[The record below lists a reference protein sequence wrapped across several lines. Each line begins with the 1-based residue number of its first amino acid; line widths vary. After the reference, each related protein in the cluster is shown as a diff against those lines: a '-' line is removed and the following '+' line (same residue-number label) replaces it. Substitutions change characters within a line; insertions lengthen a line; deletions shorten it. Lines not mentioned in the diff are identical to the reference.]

1 MSSPTQRSLALLKK
15 EGYKPWIV
23 ESYNSFGRN
32 RVDLYSFLDIVA
44 LRGGDSGILGV
55 QTTSISNISARV
67 HKITGI
73 PVSHLWLETGN
84 RIWIIGWGKI
94 KNKWKYK
101 IVQLKLDKN
110 RDFITEIKNLE
121 DE

>member
-23 ESYNSFGRN
+23 ESYNSFGHN

-44 LRGGDSGILGV
+44 LRGGDNGILGV

-84 RIWIIGWGKI
+84 RIWIVGWGKI

-110 RDFITEIKNLE
+110 RDFITE
-121 DE
+121 

>member
-32 RVDLYSFLDIVA
+32 RVDLYGFIDIVA
-44 LRGGDSGILGV
+44 LRVGEVGILGV
-55 QTTSISNISARV
+55 QTTSTSNISARV
-67 HKITGI
+67 HKILGI
-73 PVSHLWLETGN
+73 PAYRLWLNCGN
-84 RIWIIGWGKI
+84 KISVHGWGK
-94 KNKWKYK
+94 KKGRWEVTK
-101 IVQLKLDKN
+101 
-110 RDFITEIKNLE
+110 RDITLE